1 MKKIK
6 YIVASVMVL
15 LLSGCNDFIELSPIS
30 QANEN
35 GFYKTQEEF
44 ETAMNSVYNTLYT
57 IYGPQSLPS
66 YFGEC
71 ASDNAFCNETAGDY
85 NDKYALTKHQNLTTA
100 NAIVLEFWNT
110 YYESL
115 FKINNVLTKLEGAS
129 FDGKEKIMGE
139 GRFLRAMYYFDMVR
153 AWGDVPLVLK
163 PVTVSEAYSIPRTP
177 TADVYKAIVEDLT
190 FAAEKLPAKA
200 QERFKGAANA
210 EAAKALL
217 GKVYLTLGQK
227 DNAKNV
233 LSQLYGRFSLEKDYA
248 ALWDLKNKNCGESIF
263 EVQYLGGK
271 SNPYSKYWALYTPLD
286 NRCITKWG
294 MGVNQVTEDLAKAFE
309 EGDKRRDATFQSGYV
324 NTNGDFVSDKFFV
337 KWRDTNAEIDGLTE
351 AADNNFIILRYAD
364 VLLMLAEA
372 TGDVKYINEVRQR
385 AGLADIKQYSLEA
398 LQHEEQVEF
407 AGEFHRMFDLLRH
420 GTAMEVINKCTK
432 EHGTITNANQLMLPI
447 PQSVIDQN
455 PGVIVQN
462 EAYK

>member
-1 MKKIK
+1 MKKLR
-6 YIVASVMVL
+6 YFVASALVV
-15 LLSGCNDFIELSPIS
+15 LLSGCNDFIDLAPIS

-35 GFYKTQEEF
+35 GFYQTKKEF

-71 ASDNAFCNETAGDY
+71 SSDNAFCNETAGDY

-100 NAIVLEFWNT
+100 NAIVLEFWNA
-110 YYESL
+110 YYQSM
-115 FKINNVLTKLEGAS
+115 FKINNIIAKIEGAD
-129 FDGKEKIMGE
+129 FE
-139 GRFLRAMYYFDMVR
+139 GSNQIKAECHFLRALYYFDMVR

-163 PVTVSEAYSIPRTP
+163 PVTVAESYGVARTP
-177 TADVYKAIVEDLT
+177 ASEVYAAIVDDLKY
-190 FAAEKLPAKA
+190 AAANLPAKA
-200 QERFKGAANA
+200 QARFKGAANSD
-210 EAAKALL
+210 AANALL
-217 GKVYLTLGQK
+217 GKVYLTMGQK
-227 DNAKNV
+227 DAAKTV
-233 LSQLYGRFSLEKDYA
+233 LSSLYGRFALESSYA
-248 ALWDLKNKNCGESIF
+248 KLWDLKNKNCGESLF

-271 SNPYSKYWALYTPLD
+271 SNPYSKYWAIFTPLD
-286 NRCITKWG
+286 NRCVTAWG
-294 MGVNQVTEDLAKAFE
+294 MGANQVTEDLAKAFE
-309 EGDKRRDATFQSGYV
+309 AGDKRKDATFQAGYT
-324 NTNGDFVSDKFFV
+324 NTNGDFISDKFFV
-337 KWRDTNAEIDGLTE
+337 KWRDTAAPLDGLTE
-351 AADNNFIILRYAD
+351 CADNNFIILRYAD

-385 AGLADIKQYSLEA
+385 AGLAPISQYSLEA

-420 GTAMEVINKCTK
+420 GTAVDVINKCTK
-432 EHGTITNANQLMLPI
+432 EHGTITNVNQLLLPI

-455 PGVIVQN
+455 PGVITQN